1 MYQTWIGPFRLY
13 VFRAIL
19 HALSA
24 ACHDLA
30 DTQDPGDAMK
40 SALLSILLLGV
51 LNSALAQPAEPE
63 PPPTADGAPVAG
75 ASPASEPAA
84 AQLCDAPWFRSGAR
98 VQMEGEGTMP
108 MSITMTLRDVM
119 RTAHGCSAQL
129 EVRSKSALS
138 ALMGPPVVMD
148 QVHEINID
156 RNVTT
161 SRTRIDSRNATIN
174 ARAQYARMFGEASF
188 NGSGVFNYAGMT
200 IREGATLEGETFQ
213 SSVALKIYSL
223 KSDEAVGTMQALH
236 ASIIVGSRHVGR
248 KQMIDTVLGRKECMP
263 ITYEKR
269 TSLGPLM
276 VGDEL
281 LQLEPSV
288 LHVTDWYCPAEAF
301 VLRTEIR
308 QNNTVQKV
316 DVTSL
321 ELTSDE
327 DSH

>member
-1 MYQTWIGPFRLY
+1 MTRRPVVRE
-13 VFRAIL
+13 
-19 HALSA
+19 
-24 ACHDLA
+24 DA
-30 DTQDPGDAMK
+30 DARTRVTSMK

-51 LNSALAQPAEPE
+51 LGNALADSAEPVAA
-63 PPPTADGAPVAG
+63 PVTDGASAAEAAPVG
-75 ASPASEPAA
+75 P
-84 AQLCDAPWFRSGAR
+84 QLCDAPWFRSGAR
-98 VQMEGEGTMP
+98 VQMEGDGTMP

-119 RTAHGCSAQL
+119 RTARGCSAQL

-156 RNVTT
+156 RNST
-161 SRTRIDSRNATIN
+161 RTRIDSRNATIN
-174 ARAQYARMFGEASF
+174 AQARYARMFGGASF
-188 NGSGVFNYAGMT
+188 TGSGVFNYAGMT
-200 IREGATLEGETFQ
+200 IRENTTLEGETFQ
-213 SSVALKIYSL
+213 SAVDLKIYPL
-223 KSDEAVGTMQALH
+223 GSDDMVGTMQAQH

-276 VGDEL
+276 IGDEL

-288 LHVTDWYCPAEAF
+288 LHVTDWYCPTEAF

-308 QNNTVQKV
+308 QNNKVQKV
-316 DVTSL
+316 NVTAL
-321 ELTSDE
+321 ELTGDE

>member
-1 MYQTWIGPFRLY
+1 
-13 VFRAIL
+13 
-19 HALSA
+19 
-24 ACHDLA
+24 
-30 DTQDPGDAMK
+30 MK
-40 SALLSILLLGV
+40 SALLTILLLGV
-51 LNSALAQPAEPE
+51 LNGALAQPAEPE
-63 PPPTADGAPVAG
+63 PASAVA
-75 ASPASEPAA
+75 AEPAAGVSSAPEPSA

-98 VQMEGEGTMP
+98 VQMEAEGTMP

-174 ARAQYARMFGEASF
+174 AQARYARMFGEASF
-188 NGSGVFNYAGMT
+188 NGSGVFNYAGLM
-200 IREGATLEGETFQ
+200 IREGATLDGETFQ
-213 SSVALKIYSL
+213 SSVALKIYSI
-223 KSDEAVGTMQALH
+223 KSDQVVGTMQAQH
-236 ASIIVGSRHVGR
+236 ASIIVGSRHVGH

-308 QNNTVQKV
+308 QNNKLFKV
-316 DVTSL
+316 DVTAL
-321 ELTSDE
+321 ELASDA
-327 DSH
+327 DSQ

>member
-1 MYQTWIGPFRLY
+1 
-13 VFRAIL
+13 
-19 HALSA
+19 
-24 ACHDLA
+24 
-30 DTQDPGDAMK
+30 MK
-40 SALLSILLLGV
+40 SALISILLLGV
-51 LNSALAQPAEPE
+51 LDSALAQSAAPEPVAPAEVAPIGA
-63 PPPTADGAPVAG
+63 PTAAPVSG
-75 ASPASEPAA
+75 AAPASEAEATPAPEAGA
-84 AQLCDAPWFRSGAR
+84 AQLCDAPWFKSGAR

-119 RTAHGCSAQL
+119 HTAHGCSAQL

-138 ALMGPPVVMD
+138 TLMGPPVVMD

-156 RNVTT
+156 RSVTT

-174 ARAQYARMFGEASF
+174 AQARYARMFGAASF
-188 NGSGVFNYAGMT
+188 TGSGVFNYAGMT
-200 IREGATLEGETFQ
+200 IHENTTLEGETFE
-213 SSVALKIYSL
+213 SSVALKIYPL
-223 KSDEAVGTMQALH
+223 RSDEVVGTMQALH

-248 KQMIDTVLGRKECMP
+248 KQMIDTVLGRKSCMP

-276 VGDEL
+276 VGDEV

-308 QNNTVQKV
+308 QGNTVQKV
-316 DVTSL
+316 DVTAL
-321 ELTSDE
+321 ELTPDD